1 MPVQVLLA
9 CLSTALMWGWLRFA
23 GTLAL
28 TWGGVMGIGEAL
40 KARRADLLLPQDFGS
55 DNPLVLLSIDEAK
68 TRFSAARHQTVKLDI
83 PDLVRVVS
91 LAFAQLTPECF
102 LWPYSG
108 STLRSRFRSVMKSL
122 HLPIQ
127 ATSLVRPLDL
137 GSLRSGGA
145 TWILSVT
152 EDGELVPRRGRW
164 LTQRIMEIYLQE
176 ASAIRF
182 ITALPPDQRDVV
194 LTMAHAF
201 LTLLIQCD
209 LFVSAHIPSMTWY
222 KLFSHLSCA

>member
-102 LWPYSG
+102 YGP
-108 STLRSRFRSVMKSL
+108 TLDRL
-122 HLPIQ
+122 
-127 ATSLVRPLDL
+127 
-137 GSLRSGGA
+137 
-145 TWILSVT
+145 
-152 EDGELVPRRGRW
+152 
-164 LTQRIMEIYLQE
+164 
-176 ASAIRF
+176 
-182 ITALPPDQRDVV
+182 
-194 LTMAHAF
+194 
-201 LTLLIQCD
+201 
-209 LFVSAHIPSMTWY
+209 
-222 KLFSHLSCA
+222 